1 MRYVL
6 LILCKI
12 ANQINKA
19 KSLDTPYPAAA
30 FLATWLAVLCS
41 SISTGH
47 VDESA
52 LCMDNKCSAC
62 QISRGWSCTANYHG
76 WSTSLSKTM
85 FAACSALLRILA
97 GLRAARRRWSC
108 SHAEASHFVSVT
120 ENGGTTVSSL
130 ISTVLLAVW
139 DLTGRSLPPHDTYT
153 YPRIDPTNISWPMS
167 CANQWIY

>member
-108 SHAEASHFVSVT
+108 SHAGFTLRICHRERRYDGVFSYLNRAIGRLGSHWPIFASS
-120 ENGGTTVSSL
+120 
-130 ISTVLLAVW
+130 
-139 DLTGRSLPPHDTYT
+139 
-153 YPRIDPTNISWPMS
+153 
-167 CANQWIY
+167 